1 MMPPALS
8 AVAGGPRLLLRAE
21 GAAMAAAGIAL
32 FAHGDLAWWWFLM
45 LLLAPDL
52 SFLGYLAGPKVGAA
66 VYNAVHTTLGPL
78 ATLAVGWLLGE
89 PLWLSLGGIWLAHVG
104 IDRLL
109 GYGLKYAS
117 GFDATH
123 LGKIGRQT
131 A

>member
-1 MMPPALS
+1 
-8 AVAGGPRLLLRAE
+8 
-21 GAAMAAAGIAL
+21 
-32 FAHGDLAWWWFLM
+32 M

-52 SFLGYLAGPKVGAA
+52 SFLGYLAGPKAGAA
-66 VYNAVHTTLGPL
+66 AYNALHTTLGPL
-78 ATLAVGWLLGE
+78 AMLAAAWMLAA
-89 PLWLSLGGIWLAHVG
+89 PLWLAIGGIWLAHVG